1 MVFKKAIRTTGLLA
15 VIFLLGLALSSCAAP
30 AEDSAMD
37 TMEIAKERHDVYPS
51 SPEEGIYDEWD
62 TDSDFGAEVS
72 NKEVMEP
79 GAGRTGLRHVIRTGS
94 IEITVKDTR
103 MTVDEVRVLVSNA
116 GGIISN
122 SYIHETREGQYGA
135 RLTLRVPEKQ
145 FETVL
150 GKLEELGKATNINTE
165 LEDVTMHYVDLESR
179 LNNQK
184 AQEKRLAEILNM
196 AENVE
201 EVLEVERELFRV
213 RGEIESMSAQ
223 LTRLKDL
230 VNYATLNLSVREE
243 TIATET
249 ISPQAFHNLGNRIM
263 GTLIGSINFILNSAS
278 ILIIIIA
285 ALLPV
290 FILLALIGL
299 AVWLIIRRRIKRKAA
314 ADNTGNTGNTDAG
327 E

>member
-1 MVFKKAIRTTGLLA
+1 MVFKNVIRTTGLLV
-15 VIFLLGLALSSCAAP
+15 VIFVLGLALTSCAAP
-30 AEDSAMD
+30 AEDSVREIGMD
-37 TMEIAKERHDVYPS
+37 RYDEYPE
-51 SPEEGIYDEWD
+51 SPEEGIYDEWEAD
-62 TDSDFGAEVS
+62 GEFGRDVTD
-72 NKEVMEP
+72 KETMEP

-94 IEITVKDTR
+94 IEVTVKNTKK
-103 MTVDEVRVLVSNA
+103 TVEEVRIIVSNA
-116 GGIISN
+116 GGIIGN

-135 RLTLRVPEKQ
+135 RMTLRVPENQ

-150 GKLEELGKATNINTE
+150 DKLESLGKATNINTE

-179 LNNQK
+179 LNNQV
-184 AQEKRLAEILNM
+184 AQEKRLAEILKM

-223 LTRLKDL
+223 FNRLKDL
-230 VNYATLNLSVREE
+230 VNYATINISVREE

-249 ISPQAFHNLGNRIM
+249 ISPQAFHNLGERIM
-263 GTLIGSINFILNSAS
+263 ETLIGSINFILNSAS
-278 ILIIIIA
+278 ILVIIIA

-290 FILLALIGL
+290 IIILSLIGL
-299 AVWLIIRRRIKRKAA
+299 VVWLIIRRRIKRKAA
-314 ADNTGNTGNTDAG
+314 ADNTGAG